1 MPQNHCDY
9 IFQFIRSPH
18 VIHFSKC
25 IVPFLDL
32 FLSPPR
38 QVVVTGAAGNIGYA
52 ILFMVAAGRMAGH
65 DQPLELRLL
74 DLPNMEAV
82 LKGVVME
89 LHDCAFPLVTSV
101 IATSDYKTVRA
112 LCGRFFCLLMFRFF
126 APACVQIFRLCMRAS
141 VSFSHSYC
149 VLIPQCC
156 LFLFALSSFHRH

>member
-1 MPQNHCDY
+1 MFWLCA
-9 IFQFIRSPH
+9 
-18 VIHFSKC
+18 
-25 IVPFLDL
+25 
-32 FLSPPR
+32 R

-74 DLPNMEAV
+74 DLPNMEGV

-112 LCGRFFCLLMFRFF
+112 CAGRGRRFFFSFF
-126 APACVQIFRLCMRAS
+126 VGADFFFHRVFQIFVSAWADFCFYFS
-141 VSFSHSYC
+141 VCSDFSD
-149 VLIPQCC
+149 
-156 LFLFALSSFHRH
+156 A

>member
-1 MPQNHCDY
+1 MFLYAPA
-9 IFQFIRSPH
+9 R
-18 VIHFSKC
+18 IH
-25 IVPFLDL
+25 
-32 FLSPPR
+32 

-74 DLPNMEAV
+74 DLPNMEGV

-112 LCGRFFCLLMFRFF
+112 CAGRGRRFFFSFLVGADFSSIACFRFLCLHGQIFVFIFQF
-126 APACVQIFRLCMRAS
+126 AQIFRMLELFSRADAFLC
-141 VSFSHSYC
+141 
-149 VLIPQCC
+149 L
-156 LFLFALSSFHRH
+156 